1 MVEAIQSHF
10 GHWISGVWVLLCDT
24 LGAGGLTY
32 RVKNCNN
39 EFISV
44 NTVIGGVYALLA
56 S

>member
-1 MVEAIQSHF
+1 M
-10 GHWISGVWVLLCDT
+10 LLCDT
-24 LGAGGLTY
+24 FGAGGLTY

-44 NTVIGGVYALLA
+44 NTIIGDAYTLLK